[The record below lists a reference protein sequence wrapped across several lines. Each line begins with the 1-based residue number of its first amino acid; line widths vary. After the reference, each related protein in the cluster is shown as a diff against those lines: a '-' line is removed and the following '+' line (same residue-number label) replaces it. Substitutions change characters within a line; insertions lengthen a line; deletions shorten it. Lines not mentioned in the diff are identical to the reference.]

1 MLALGPRVCA
11 WSGNT
16 GRDRLVQFC
25 GDTLSSEDRGA
36 ALAHSLRRSPG
47 DLNSRTSRC
56 VSVCMQSGPILR
68 CCTCAQAASELV
80 AGLDLNA
87 LSTEELVA

>member
-1 MLALGPRVCA
+1 M
-11 WSGNT
+11 
-16 GRDRLVQFC
+16 QFC
-25 GDTLSSEDRGA
+25 GDTLSSADRGA
-36 ALAHSLRRSPG
+36 ALAHSLPRSPG
-47 DLNSRTSRC
+47 DLSSRTSRC
-56 VSVCMQSGPILR
+56 VSVCTHSGPSLS